1 MRRVKN
7 LKKWGIYALSAREE
21 SEYGFKFAVIH
32 PDQMGCGGLSP
43 ADTDWECNSLE
54 EAIDWVVNYDA

>member
-1 MRRVKN
+1 MRRIKN
-7 LKKWGIYALSAREE
+7 LKKWGIYALSSREE